1 LVTSTHA
8 HMQFLH
14 QQGASAADE
23 AEVNKYYSSKK
34 AARVQMLGELSGEFD
49 PISDA
54 DSNYGR
60 VLGLAH
66 ISRTN
71 GVIPEDM
78 DVSPEEKAPTQMLAM
93 PDRFIRAKKIAQLTN
108 TKNLYGTNAVSFECH
123 HSVPSPKC
131 MPCCTVLRAIP
142 LK

>member
-1 LVTSTHA
+1 MSRDLGAHGPSHVVVHVHVTVDHAYTRTKPTYQPCVKDFVLTHSNCCQA
-8 HMQFLH
+8 NTQKL
-14 QQGASAADE
+14 D
-23 AEVNKYYSSKK
+23 
-34 AARVQMLGELSGEFD
+34 ELSGEFD

-78 DVSPEEKAPTQMLAM
+78 DISPERKAPVQMLYDVDGPQMTDPNYGAYLLGSQSSLV
-93 PDRFIRAKKIAQLTN
+93 PKGRARTS
-108 TKNLYGTNAVSFECH
+108 T
-123 HSVPSPKC
+123 
-131 MPCCTVLRAIP
+131 
-142 LK
+142 

>member
-1 LVTSTHA
+1 VKDFVLTHSNCCQA
-8 HMQFLH
+8 NTQKL
-14 QQGASAADE
+14 D
-23 AEVNKYYSSKK
+23 
-34 AARVQMLGELSGEFD
+34 ELSGEFD

-108 TKNLYGTNAVSFECH
+108 TKNLYGTNAVSRMALLRPYCVSSSTPKPIISSEKIH
-123 HSVPSPKC
+123 HAERKGF
-131 MPCCTVLRAIP
+131 MYTQ
-142 LK
+142 